1 MMIMLET
8 VVSIGIRYFQRQC
21 NSYNCHVLV
30 GLVFDSYV
38 QVLGIRYFQRPCT
51 SYHCRMSVGLVFDSY
66 VQVLGIRNFQRPC
79 ASYHSVVV
87 YHHLDQVL
95 SVVVVV
101 SVTYNIRY

>member
-1 MMIMLET
+1 
-8 VVSIGIRYFQRQC
+8 
-21 NSYNCHVLV
+21 
-30 GLVFDSYV
+30 
-38 QVLGIRYFQRPCT
+38 
-51 SYHCRMSVGLVFDSY
+51 MSVGLVFDSY

-79 ASYHSVVV
+79 ASYQSVVV